1 MYCPTCGAE
10 NPEGSKVCEKC
21 GANLTEGIENIG
33 NSQLSDESEV
43 EYAGFFRRAIAYI
56 IDLIVLGIIG
66 YIIKLATGTGAV
78 YTIAMVIVAIAYFVI
93 MESSKF
99 QATLGKMALGIKIT
113 DENGN
118 RISITTSL
126 LRYIVF
132 EILTIVSKLLVLT
145 EPTIK
150 IDPNNIQ
157 QLSKIYTTPSSIVSY
172 VGIVYDIIILITIL
186 SSEAN
191 QGLHD
196 RIAKTY
202 VVMK

>member
-33 NSQLSDESEV
+33 NSQLSDEVEV

-56 IDLIVLGIIG
+56 IDLIVLLIIG
-66 YIIKLATGTGAV
+66 YIVKLATGTGAV
-78 YTIAMVIVAIAYFVI
+78 YDIAEIIIAIAYFVI

-99 QATLGKMALGIKIT
+99 QGTLGKMALGIKIT
-113 DENGN
+113 DENGS
-118 RISITTSL
+118 RISIITAL

-132 EILTIVSKLLVLT
+132 QIFTIVSTLVALT
-145 EPTIK
+145 ETKIK

-157 QLSKIYTTPSSIVSY
+157 QLSKIYTMPSTIVSY
-172 VGIVYDIIILITIL
+172 VGLVYDIILLITIL

>member
-33 NSQLSDESEV
+33 NSQLSDEVEV
-43 EYAGFFRRAIAYI
+43 EYAGFFRRVIAYI
-56 IDLIVLGIIG
+56 IDLIILAIINQ
-66 YIIKLATGTGAV
+66 IIKLATGAGAV
-78 YTIAMVIVAIAYFVI
+78 YTIAMVIVAIAYFTI

-113 DENGN
+113 DENGG

-132 EILTIVSKLLVLT
+132 QILTIVSQLLVLT

-157 QLSKIYTTPSSIVSY
+157 QLSKIYTMPSSIVSF
-172 VGIVYDIIILITIL
+172 VGIVYDIILLITIL

-202 VVMK
+202 VVIK